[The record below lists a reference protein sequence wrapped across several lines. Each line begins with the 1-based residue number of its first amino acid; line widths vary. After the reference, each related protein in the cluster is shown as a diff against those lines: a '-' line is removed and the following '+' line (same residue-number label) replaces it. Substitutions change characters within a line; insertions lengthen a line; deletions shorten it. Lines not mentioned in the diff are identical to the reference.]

1 MNVVDAV
8 RSGTREQAAVAPPA
22 GAAAVFLDKDG
33 TLVEDVPYNVD
44 PAQLRFTPNALDA
57 LRLLD
62 EAGFR
67 LIVVSNQPGLATGR
81 FTRADFARLR
91 HALAARVQA
100 EAGVT
105 LAGIYVCP
113 HAPGE
118 SGRASCLCRKPS
130 PGLLHQAAVALRLD
144 LAQSWIVGDIL
155 DDVEAGRRVGC
166 RSVLLDVGN
175 ETEWRLSPL
184 RTPHHRCPDLLA
196 AARVIV
202 AAGPT
207 WAAPAASRT

>member
-1 MNVVDAV
+1 MNVVGIV
-8 RSGTREQAAVAPPA
+8 RGEARGQQEVAPQS

-44 PAQLRFTPNALDA
+44 PAQLRFTPNAPEA

-67 LIVVSNQPGLATGR
+67 LIVVSNQPGLASGR
-81 FTRADFARLR
+81 FSRADFARLR
-91 HALAARVQA
+91 HALAERVRA

-118 SGRASCLCRKPS
+118 SGRVSCLCRKPS
-130 PGLLHQAAVALRLD
+130 PGLLHQATVALRLD

-184 RTPHHRCPDLLA
+184 RTPHHRCADLLA
-196 AARVIV
+196 AAHVIV
-202 AAGPT
+202 AEGPT
-207 WAAPAASRT
+207 WAAPAGSRA

>member
-1 MNVVDAV
+1 MSLALV
-8 RSGTREQAAVAPPA
+8 RGEVRGQPELAPPP

-44 PAQLRFTPNALDA
+44 PALLRFTPNAVEA
-57 LRLLD
+57 LRLLA
-62 EAGFR
+62 EAGYR

-81 FTRADFARLR
+81 FSRADFARLR
-91 HALAARVQA
+91 HALAERVRA
-100 EAGVT
+100 EAGVA

-175 ETEWRLSPL
+175 ETEWRLTPL
-184 RTPHHRCPDLLA
+184 RTPHHRCADLLA
-196 AARVIV
+196 AARIIV

-207 WAAPAASRT
+207 WAAPADARA

>member
-1 MNVVDAV
+1 MNVVGIV
-8 RSGTREQAAVAPPA
+8 RGEVRAQPEVAPQV

-33 TLVEDVPYNVD
+33 TLVEDVPDNVD
-44 PAQLRFTPNALDA
+44 PARLRFTPNALDG

-62 EAGFR
+62 ESGFR

-81 FTRADFARLR
+81 FSRADFARLR
-91 HALAARVQA
+91 HALTERVRI
-100 EAGVT
+100 EAGVA

-184 RTPHHRCPDLLA
+184 RTPHHRCADLLA
-196 AARVIV
+196 AARIIA

-207 WAAPAASRT
+207 WAAPAGRHP

>member
-1 MNVVDAV
+1 MNVVGIAHNEV
-8 RSGTREQAAVAPPA
+8 RAQRDVAPQA

-33 TLVEDVPYNVD
+33 TLVEDVPDNVD

-62 EAGFR
+62 ETGFR
-67 LIVVSNQPGLATGR
+67 LIVVSNQPGLASGR
-81 FTRADFARLR
+81 FSRADFARLR
-91 HALAARVQA
+91 HALTERVRA
-100 EAGVT
+100 EAGVA

-130 PGLLHQAAVALRLD
+130 PGLLHQAAVALRID

-166 RSVLLDVGN
+166 RGVLLDVGN

-184 RTPHHRCPDLLA
+184 RTPHHRCADLLA
-196 AARVIV
+196 AARIIA

-207 WAAPAASRT
+207 WAAPTGRHA